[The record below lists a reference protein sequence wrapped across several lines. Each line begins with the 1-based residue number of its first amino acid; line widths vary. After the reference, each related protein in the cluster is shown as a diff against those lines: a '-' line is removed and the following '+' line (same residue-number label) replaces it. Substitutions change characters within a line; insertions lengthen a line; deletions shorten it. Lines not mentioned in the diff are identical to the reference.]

1 MSDKQT
7 PENAVDY
14 KATLNLPGTEFAMKA
29 NLAVREAKWLEE
41 WYADNIYQQIR
52 ASRIGKKKYV
62 LHDGPPYAN
71 GQIHLGHAVN
81 KVLKDIIIKSRIMD
95 GFDAPYVPGWDCHGL
110 PAENFVEKKLGITD
124 RREIGTKISLE
135 DYIITARKSMVS
147 TAGLWEDT
155 IDRIGR

>member
-81 KVLKDIIIKSRIMD
+81 KVLKDIIIKSRVMD
-95 GFDAPYVPGWDCHGL
+95 GFDAPYVPGVK
-110 PAENFVEKKLGITD
+110 PAVNMPTPKLNCKRKTSCVWVYSV
-124 RREIGTKISLE
+124 IGTTL
-135 DYIITARKSMVS
+135 T
-147 TAGLWEDT
+147 
-155 IDRIGR
+155 

>member
-29 NLAVREAKWLEE
+29 NLAVREVKWLEE
-41 WYADNIYQQIR
+41 WYADNIYQKIR
-52 ASRIGKKKYV
+52 ESRIGKKKYV

-81 KVLKDIIIKSRIMD
+81 KVLKDIIIKSRVMD

-110 PAENFVEKKLGITD
+110 PIELKVEEKSVKSAL
-124 RREIGTKISLE
+124 
-135 DYIITARKSMVS
+135 KSMHRASVKPAV
-147 TAGLWEDT
+147 TT
-155 IDRIGR
+155 P

>member
-14 KATLNLPGTEFAMKA
+14 KATLNLPGTDFAMKA

-52 ASRIGKKKYV
+52 ESRIGKKKYV

-81 KVLKDIIIKSRIMD
+81 KVLKDIIIININIFNTSNMCMCRILHI
-95 GFDAPYVPGWDCHGL
+95 V
-110 PAENFVEKKLGITD
+110 LGHH
-124 RREIGTKISLE
+124 SN
-135 DYIITARKSMVS
+135 
-147 TAGLWEDT
+147 
-155 IDRIGR
+155 